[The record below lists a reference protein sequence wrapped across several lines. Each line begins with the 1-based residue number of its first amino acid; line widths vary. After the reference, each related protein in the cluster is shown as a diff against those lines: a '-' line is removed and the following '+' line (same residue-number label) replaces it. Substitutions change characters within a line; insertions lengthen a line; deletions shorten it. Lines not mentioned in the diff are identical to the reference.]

1 MCATIAARVRARVDF
16 AADAERVADA
26 LGLLVPA

>member
-1 MCATIAARVRARVDF
+1 VRARVNF
-16 AADAERVADA
+16 VADAERVADA